1 MPIVYTS
8 APTASQR
15 KEIQNTYNLC
25 CQAEPLALSCPQ
37 DADIYWLLTDGGG
50 TVLSFLAAWQTGEA
64 LWECCAFTRPGC
76 RRKGYASRLL
86 DTACGEGAPLEEG
99 DILFAADGNSPAGIR
114 ALECLGAQA
123 AEEEYLMECALP
135 SPMQAPSESCGPR
148 LALGPPAE
156 DGAPFSASLLDA
168 DGRELGSCLLSPSGS
183 SVCLSSLH
191 IREELRG
198 KGLGTAFL
206 GLLLP
211 ALAEE
216 GFSRI
221 ILQVSGS
228 NAPALALYKKIGF
241 RVMETL
247 LYYLY

>member
-1 MPIVYTS
+1 MPIVCTS
-8 APTASQR
+8 APTAAQR
-15 KEIQNTYNLC
+15 EEIQNTYNLC
-25 CQAEPLALSCPQ
+25 CQAEPLALSCPR

-123 AEEEYLMECALP
+123 AEEEYLI
-135 SPMQAPSESCGPR
+135 
-148 LALGPPAE
+148 ALGPPAE

-191 IREELRG
+191 IQEELQG

-228 NAPALALYKKIGF
+228 NAPALALYKKTGF

>member
-1 MPIVYTS
+1 MTS
-8 APTASQR
+8 
-15 KEIQNTYNLC
+15 E
-25 CQAEPLALSCPQ
+25 
-37 DADIYWLLTDGGG
+37 
-50 TVLSFLAAWQTGEA
+50 
-64 LWECCAFTRPGC
+64 
-76 RRKGYASRLL
+76 L

-191 IREELRG
+191 IQEELQG